1 MDAERWQRLSPLLDA
16 MFELEPEERARSLQ
30 LLREEDPQL
39 AADLEELM
47 ALEEERADF
56 LAEPLIAPLP
66 GAHPGTIV
74 GPWRLERMLGEGGMG
89 QVWLGGRA
97 DGLYQRRVAIKLLRP
112 GLVEPNLR
120 LRFNREREI
129 LARLAHPHIARL
141 LDAGVSHDGQP
152 YLTLEYIE
160 GEPITDWCR
169 ARLVSLETR
178 LKLFAQVCAAVSHAH
193 ANLIVHRDLKPSN
206 ILVTPAGEVRLLD
219 FGIAKLL
226 DSDGPPPE
234 QTRTGVRAFT
244 LHYAA
249 PEQIRGEAVT
259 TMTDVY
265 SLGVVLHEL
274 LSGARPYRLTR
285 ESDAA
290 FEEAILRDDPQKP
303 SQSITRGRDAQNMSV
318 AAMRRHARALAGD
331 LDNIVLKALAKRPEQ
346 RYPSVEALAQDLQR
360 YAAGRPVRARPASLG
375 YQLRKYVSR
384 HRWPLATA
392 GLGVA
397 VLAAA
402 LGLVHWQARR
412 ALEDAARAQALQDF
426 VLGLFEHAGNAA
438 PGEALDLRQLLEA
451 GVDRGNREL
460 VRQPRARAELL
471 GLVARLRLG
480 LGDYDEASMLL
491 DRQQMILES
500 LVYVPP
506 GLRLEAATLRGRS
519 QRLLGDPHACIQSMQ
534 PWLDKARRAQSQLR
548 PQAAEFQTQL
558 GRCRRAVGETNAA
571 RQLFERALALRD
583 GELGDDVGAV
593 ANLLDLAALHA
604 DAGDDR
610 AALAGYQAALAR
622 LRRDVG
628 ERHPLA
634 IGSLRAIGASQQAL
648 GRAAAAEDA
657 YSRALALALDL
668 HGVQHPVTLELRRQ
682 LAAAYVEQGRYAEAE
697 RELGEARRLLAGRAG
712 SRQPEL
718 AAVHDALA
726 LAARERGNL
735 PVALREQAVAISIRR
750 QAGAQDALAPALA
763 QQALLLQEA
772 GRPDESLAA
781 LEEAGALL
789 GARLGGD
796 HPALGAI
803 ERQTGEA
810 LAAAG
815 ARGDALLRLQR
826 AVALTR
832 PYGADHPEALQA
844 ALALGRQ
851 QALAGQD
858 PGLAALDRIAA
869 IPGEGREHRRL
880 RWRARAQA
888 AHARCLTA
896 QAARAAMLDAIE
908 RVIAEV
914 RRAHPAGGSLLR
926 EIEGLRA
933 DCLSRGPAPATA
945 AAPAP
950 DRSGLRRA
958 SPA

>member
-47 ALEEERADF
+47 ALEDERADF

-152 YLTLEYIE
+152 YLALEYIE

-206 ILVTPAGEVRLLD
+206 IMVTPAGEVRLLD

-226 DSDGPPPE
+226 DSEGPPPE

-303 SQSITRGRDAQNMSV
+303 SQSIPRGRDAQNMSV
-318 AAMRRHARALAGD
+318 PAMRRHARALSGD
-331 LDNIVLKALAKRPEQ
+331 LDNIVLKALAKLPEQ

-360 YAAGRPVRARPASLG
+360 YAAGRPVKARPASLG
-375 YQLRKYVSR
+375 YQLRKYFSR

-392 GLGVA
+392 TLGVL

-402 LGLVHWQARR
+402 LAIVNWQAQR

-460 VRQPRARAELL
+460 IRQPRARAELL

-491 DRQQMILES
+491 DQQQMILES

-519 QRLLGDPHACIQSMQ
+519 QRLRGDPRACIASMEPWLGD
-534 PWLDKARRAQSQLR
+534 ARRAQSQLR
-548 PQAAEFQTQL
+548 SQSAEFHSQL
-558 GRCRRAVGETNAA
+558 GRCRRANGEANVA

-593 ANLLDLAALHA
+593 ENMLDLAALHA
-604 DAGDDR
+604 DGGDDES
-610 AALAGYQAALAR
+610 ALAGYQAALAR

-634 IGSLRAIGASQQAL
+634 IASLGRIGTSQHAL
-648 GRAAAAEDA
+648 GRMAAAEDA
-657 YSRALALALDL
+657 YSRALVLALDL
-668 HGVQHPVTLELRRQ
+668 HGVQHPVTLNLRRQ
-682 LAAAYVEQGRYAEAE
+682 LAAVYVEQGRFAEAE
-697 RELGEARRLLAGRAG
+697 RELGEAWRLLAARLGARH
-712 SRQPEL
+712 PEM

-726 LAARERGNL
+726 NAAWERGNL
-735 PVALREQAVAISIRR
+735 PVALREQADAVSIWR
-750 QAGAQDALAPALA
+750 QAQAPAELA
-763 QQALLLQEA
+763 AGLSDHAMLLHAA
-772 GRPDESLAA
+772 GRPQEALEA
-781 LEEAGALL
+781 LEEARELL
-789 GARLGGD
+789 RA
-796 HPALGAI
+796 
-803 ERQTGEA
+803 QFGEA
-810 LAAAG
+810 HPSLGDVDRRAGEVLAASG
-815 ARGDALLRLQR
+815 ERGKAMQRLQR
-826 AVALTR
+826 AVELTR
-832 PYGADHPEALQA
+832 AYGRGHPHALRA
-844 ALALGRQ
+844 ELALARQ
-851 QALAGQD
+851 QALSGQK
-858 PGLAALDRIAA
+858 PGLAGLARIAA
-869 IPGEGREHRRL
+869 LQDLGGERRGL
-880 RWRARAQA
+880 HWRARAYA
-888 AHARCLTA
+888 AQARC
-896 QAARAAMLDAIE
+896 ARGADARGEAAAMEA
-908 RVIAEV
+908 VMAEI
-914 RRAHPAGGSLLR
+914 RRLRPAGGALLR
-926 EIEGLRA
+926 EIEALRA
-933 DCLSRGPAPATA
+933 ECLSRGRTPATA

>member
-318 AAMRRHARALAGD
+318 AAMRRHARVLAGD

-506 GLRLEAATLRGRS
+506 GLRLEAATLRAASACWATRTPASRACSPGSTRPGARS
-519 QRLLGDPHACIQSMQ
+519 RSC
-534 PWLDKARRAQSQLR
+534 ARRPPSSR
-548 PQAAEFQTQL
+548 P
-558 GRCRRAVGETNAA
+558 
-571 RQLFERALALRD
+571 
-583 GELGDDVGAV
+583 
-593 ANLLDLAALHA
+593 
-604 DAGDDR
+604 
-610 AALAGYQAALAR
+610 
-622 LRRDVG
+622 
-628 ERHPLA
+628 
-634 IGSLRAIGASQQAL
+634 SW
-648 GRAAAAEDA
+648 
-657 YSRALALALDL
+657 
-668 HGVQHPVTLELRRQ
+668 
-682 LAAAYVEQGRYAEAE
+682 
-697 RELGEARRLLAGRAG
+697 
-712 SRQPEL
+712 
-718 AAVHDALA
+718 
-726 LAARERGNL
+726 
-735 PVALREQAVAISIRR
+735 
-750 QAGAQDALAPALA
+750 
-763 QQALLLQEA
+763 
-772 GRPDESLAA
+772 
-781 LEEAGALL
+781 
-789 GARLGGD
+789 
-796 HPALGAI
+796 
-803 ERQTGEA
+803 
-810 LAAAG
+810 AAAG
-815 ARGDALLRLQR
+815 ARWARPTPPGSCSNAPWPCATASSATTSARSPTCSTWPPCTPTPATTGR
-826 AVALTR
+826 RSPATR
-832 PYGADHPEALQA
+832 
-844 ALALGRQ
+844 R
-851 QALAGQD
+851 
-858 PGLAALDRIAA
+858 
-869 IPGEGREHRRL
+869 
-880 RWRARAQA
+880 RWRACGGTWANGIRWRLA
-888 AHARCLTA
+888 ACAGSAPASRRWA
-896 QAARAAMLDAIE
+896 
-908 RVIAEV
+908 V
-914 RRAHPAGGSLLR
+914 RRRPR
-926 EIEGLRA
+926 T
-933 DCLSRGPAPATA
+933 PTA
-945 AAPAP
+945 APWRWPWTCTACST
-950 DRSGLRRA
+950 R
-958 SPA
+958 